1 MSNRKTIL
9 IVDDDADV
17 RFGHHVLL
25 TANHYDTFFAADA
38 LSAVKEAHTHN
49 PDLII
54 LDLGLP
60 SVPTSEYTEPDPEPA
75 GGFLVMEKLQADPH
89 LALIPVVVVSGR
101 DPHPNR
107 GRALRGGAMAFVQKP
122 WNEGQ
127 LLAIIG
133 QLLGSLELS
142 KSQPK

>member
-1 MSNRKTIL
+1 MSNRKKIL

-25 TANHYDTFFAADA
+25 TANHYDTFCVADA
-38 LSAVKEAHTHN
+38 LSAVKEAHAQS

-60 SVPTSEYTEPDPEPA
+60 TAPTSEYTEPDPEPA
-75 GGFLVMEKLQADPH
+75 GGFLVMDKLRADPD
-89 LALIPVVVVSGR
+89 LALIPIVVVSGR

-122 WNEGQ
+122 WNQDQ
-127 LLAIIG
+127 LLAIIS
-133 QLLGSLELS
+133 QLLGSPEPS
-142 KSQPK
+142 ISHT

>member
-1 MSNRKTIL
+1 MSSRKKIL
-9 IVDDDADV
+9 IVDDDADI

-25 TANHYDTFFAADA
+25 TANYYDTFFASDA
-38 LSAVKEAHTHN
+38 LSAMREAHTHN

-60 SVPTSEYTEPDPEPA
+60 SVATSEYAEPDPEPA
-75 GGFLVMEKLQADPH
+75 GGFLVMENLRADPD
-89 LALIPVVVVSGR
+89 LFLIPVVVVSGR

-122 WNEGQ
+122 WNETQ
-127 LLAIIG
+127 LLAIIS
-133 QLLGSLELS
+133 QLLGSPELFTS
-142 KSQPK
+142 HT